1 MVINVTT
8 SEFYPFTQR
17 NFLKRY
23 QKKNSTPFFI
33 LIVQILPKPRTK
45 KVGGVPFVF
54 GFQELIDCRI
64 SNL

>member
-23 QKKNSTPFFI
+23 QKKKSTPFFMAALNNTS
-33 LIVQILPKPRTK
+33 LI
-45 KVGGVPFVF
+45 
-54 GFQELIDCRI
+54 
-64 SNL
+64 